1 MITTPLSKEAAEQL
15 FTEEAIVMSGTGA
28 EGIAQYRI
36 VELFGEPA
44 AAFMERNIK
53 AEGYLI
59 GGKDYNATGA
69 ASIDRPMIY
78 YLYKAGFYKVV
89 AEHNYLLTLQAHKA
103 SEGGSIVDALWR
115 KREQDLAEKEAVEE
129 AKRAERAAKRKAARE
144 AKEREGK

>member
-1 MITTPLSKEAAEQL
+1 MITTLLSKEAAEQL
-15 FTEEAIVMSGTGA
+15 FTEEAIIMSGTGA

-69 ASIDRPMIY
+69 ATIDRPMIY

-89 AEHNYLLTLQAHKA
+89 AEHNYLLSLQAHKA
-103 SEGGSIVDALWR
+103 SEGGAIVNALWR
-115 KREQDLAEKEAVEE
+115 DREERLAAEE
-129 AKRAERAAKRKAARE
+129 AKRAERRKSKRITK
-144 AKEREGK
+144 

>member
-69 ASIDRPMIY
+69 ASIDRPLIY

-89 AEHNYLLTLQAHKA
+89 AEHNYLLSLQAHKA

-115 KREQDLAEKEAVEE
+115 ERELELERLEQEQE
-129 AKRAERAAKRKAARE
+129 AKKAERAAKRKAARE

>member
-1 MITTPLSKEAAEQL
+1 MITTPLSKEAAEKL
-15 FTEEAIVMSGTGA
+15 FTEEAIIMSGTGA

-69 ASIDRPMIY
+69 ATIDRPMIY
-78 YLYKAGFYKVV
+78 YLYKPGFYKVV
-89 AEHNYLLTLQAHKA
+89 AEHNYLLSLQAHKA
-103 SEGGSIVDALWR
+103 SEGGAIVNALWR
-115 KREQDLAEKEAVEE
+115 DREERLAAEE
-129 AKRAERAAKRKAARE
+129 AKRVERRKS
-144 AKEREGK
+144 KHITK

>member
-15 FTEEAIVMSGTGA
+15 FTEEAVVMSETGA

-53 AEGYLI
+53 ADGYLI
-59 GGKDYNATGA
+59 GGKDYNTTGA
-69 ASIDRPMIY
+69 ASIDRPMITW
-78 YLYKAGFYKVV
+78 LYKAGFYKVV
-89 AEHNYLLTLQAHKA
+89 AEHNYLLSLQAHKA
-103 SEGGSIVDALWR
+103 SEGGAIVDALWKAIEER
-115 KREQDLAEKEAVEE
+115 LAAED

>member
-1 MITTPLSKEAAEQL
+1 MITTPLSREAAEQL

-89 AEHNYLLTLQAHKA
+89 AEHNYLLSLQAHKA

-115 KREQDLAEKEAVEE
+115 KREQDLAEREAEEE

>member
-1 MITTPLSKEAAEQL
+1 MITTLLSKEAADQL
-15 FTEEAIVMSGTGA
+15 FTEEAIIMSGTGA

-69 ASIDRPMIY
+69 ATIDRPMIY

-89 AEHNYLLTLQAHKA
+89 AEHNYLLSLQAHKA
-103 SEGGSIVDALWR
+103 SEGGAIVNAFWR
-115 KREQDLAEKEAVEE
+115 DREERLAAEE
-129 AKRAERAAKRKAARE
+129 AKRAERRKSKRITK
-144 AKEREGK
+144 

>member
-1 MITTPLSKEAAEQL
+1 MITTLLSKEAAEQL
-15 FTEEAIVMSGTGA
+15 FTEEAIIMSGTGA

-69 ASIDRPMIY
+69 ATIDRPMIY
-78 YLYKAGFYKVV
+78 YLYKPGFYKVV
-89 AEHNYLLTLQAHKA
+89 AEHNYLLSLQAHKA
-103 SEGGSIVDALWR
+103 SEGGAIVNALWR
-115 KREQDLAEKEAVEE
+115 DREERLAAEE
-129 AKRAERAAKRKAARE
+129 AKRAERRKSKRITK
-144 AKEREGK
+144 